1 MLNVQENK
9 QVKLLE
15 GENKP
20 FVLTCLTMVREKS
33 VMPVLLMFMKLHLG
47 EQHSH
52 VNTPEIVYLLFLC
65 TPMFF

>member
-20 FVLTCLTMVREKS
+20 CLTMVREKS